1 MPAGQSADG
10 RARRRGAPVPVRP
23 SGRGHVELMLEA
35 LVPRGYHLLTR
46 RQWPRTRRA
55 RVDVL
60 VIGPSGVFVVGWVD
74 GADVVVGEDLML
86 RGGDD
91 AAGEALALADLAD
104 QVEAELVETGL
115 APGEVRSVLA
125 LGARQ
130 GVEQRVGP
138 VVVVGERDL
147 LRVVVGR
154 GPRLTPG
161 EVDAVL
167 ARALASFPAEQ
178 DDTDPVLPVQGTALS
193 DEEVQGALLEGL
205 LASPIEQWMA
215 FCEPVQ
221 SRLVRRSFDGP
232 ALVRGAVGTGKTSVG
247 LHRAAYLARNRP
259 GRVLVAT
266 FTRTQPPVLTELLGR
281 LAPDVADRI
290 DVVHVNGVARQVL
303 DEAKV
308 PFATGV
314 RQVASA
320 WAAAWARAGAGTA
333 LDPMPDGSPDDQG
346 YWHDEVTA
354 VIKGR
359 GLTRFDQYAALPRLG
374 RLRPLGP
381 DERRAVW
388 DVYVAYQEELVAR
401 DVGDWADLVALAG
414 VHLPRT
420 SFARRYDAV
429 LVDDAQHLSCSA
441 LAMLHGLVGDRPD
454 GLMLLGD
461 AQQGLYP
468 GGFTPAEAGI
478 DVVGRTVTLT
488 TAHRTTTEILTF
500 AAELVSGEQ
509 VVGLDGTLGEADR
522 PRSVP
527 RHGPKPVYVRCGTD
541 EDRARRAVARVKDVV
556 QQVGTGYGDVGV
568 LCLTIRGMDLAIGAL
583 NGVGIPVVLLDDDDR
598 TVPDAVRVGTVR
610 RAAGLEFRQVVMPD
624 VDTSW
629 FSEPADLQ
637 GGSALEHHRLRM
649 RELYVAMTRARDGLW
664 VAGV

>member
-1 MPAGQSADG
+1 MPAGQSAGG
-10 RARRRGAPVPVRP
+10 RARRRAAPVPTDTV
-23 SGRGHVELMLEA
+23 GRGHVEQMLEPLA
-35 LVPRGYHLLTR
+35 SREYRLLTR

-55 RVDVL
+55 QVDVV
-60 VIGPSGVFVVGWVD
+60 VIGPSGVFVVGWLD
-74 GADVVVGEDLML
+74 GTDVLVGEDVML
-86 RGGDD
+86 RGSEDVT
-91 AAGEALALADLAD
+91 GEALALADLAD
-104 QVEAELVETGL
+104 RIEAELVETGL
-115 APGEVRSVLA
+115 APAEVRPVLA
-125 LGARQ
+125 LGGWQ
-130 GVEQRVGP
+130 GVQRQIGP
-138 VVVVGERDL
+138 VLVVSEREL

-167 ARALASFPAEQ
+167 ARALASFPAE
-178 DDTDPVLPVQGTALS
+178 PEEAEPAVPVQGTGLT
-193 DEEVQGALLEGL
+193 DEEVQAALLEGL
-205 LASPIEQWMA
+205 LAPPIEQWMA
-215 FCEPVQ
+215 FLEPVQ

-232 ALVRGAVGTGKTSVG
+232 ALVHGAVGTGKTTVG

-266 FTRTQPPVLTELLGR
+266 FTRTQPPVLAEMLGR
-281 LAPDVADRI
+281 LAPDVVDRI

-303 DEAKV
+303 DEAAV

-314 RQVASA
+314 RPVASA
-320 WAAAWARAGAGTA
+320 WAAAWSRAGAGTV
-333 LDPMPDGSPDDQG
+333 LDTLPVSPEDQG

-359 GLTRFDQYAALPRLG
+359 GLTRFEQYALLPRLG

-414 VHLPRT
+414 VHVPQT
-420 SFARRYDAV
+420 SYAHRYSGV
-429 LVDDAQHLSCSA
+429 VVDDAQHLSCAA
-441 LAMLHGLVGDRPD
+441 LGMLHAMVGDRPD

-478 DVVGRTVTLT
+478 DVAGRTVMLT

-500 AAELVSGEQ
+500 ATELVSGEP
-509 VVGLDGTLGEADR
+509 VVGLDGSVGPADR

-527 RHGPKPVYVRCGTD
+527 RHGPKPLYVRCGTD
-541 EDRARRAVARVKDVV
+541 DDRARRLVARVKDVV

-568 LCLTIRGMDLAIGAL
+568 LCLTMKGMDVAVGAL
-583 NGVGIPVVLLDDDDR
+583 NGAGIPVVLLDDDDR
-598 TVPDAVRVGTVR
+598 AVPDAVRVGTVR

-624 VDTSW
+624 VATGW
-629 FSEPADLQ
+629 FTEPVDGNGAEQ
-637 GGSALEHHRLRM
+637 EHQRLRM

>member
-1 MPAGQSADG
+1 MPAGQSAEG
-10 RARRRGAPVPVRP
+10 RARRRAAPAPTAP
-23 SGRGHVELMLEA
+23 GGPGHVEQMLEP
-35 LVPRGYHLLTR
+35 LVQREYRLLTH

-55 RVDVL
+55 QIDV
-60 VIGPSGVFVVGWVD
+60 VVVGPSGVFVVGWLD
-74 GADVVVGEDLML
+74 
-86 RGGDD
+86 GGDVLVAD
-91 AAGEALALADLAD
+91 DVMVRGTEDVTGEALALADLAD
-104 QVEAELVETGL
+104 RVEAELVETGL

-125 LGARQ
+125 LGGWQ
-130 GVEQRVGP
+130 GVERQIGP
-138 VVVVGERDL
+138 VLVVGERDL

-167 ARALASFPAEQ
+167 ARALASFPAEP
-178 DDTDPVLPVQGTALS
+178 DDGTPAVPVQGTGLS

-205 LASPIEQWMA
+205 LAPPIEQWMA
-215 FCEPVQ
+215 FLEPVQ
-221 SRLVRRSFDGP
+221 ARLVRTSFDGP
-232 ALVRGAVGTGKTSVG
+232 ALVRGAVGTGKTAVG

-266 FTRTQPPVLTELLGR
+266 FTRTQPPVLSEMLGR

-303 DEAKV
+303 DEATV

-314 RQVASA
+314 RPVASA
-320 WAAAWARAGAGTA
+320 WAAAWARAGAGSV
-333 LDPMPDGSPDDQG
+333 LDTLPVSPEDQG

-359 GLTRFDQYAALPRLG
+359 GLTQFDQYAVLPRLG

-414 VHLPRT
+414 VHVQQT
-420 SFARRYDAV
+420 SYAQRYGAV
-429 LVDDAQHLSCSA
+429 VVDDAQHLSCSA
-441 LAMLHGLVGDRPD
+441 LAMLHAMVGDRPD

-478 DVVGRTVTLT
+478 DVTGRTVTLT

-500 AAELVSGEQ
+500 ATELVSGEP
-509 VVGLDGTLGEADR
+509 VVGLDGTVGPPDR

-527 RHGPKPVYVRCGTD
+527 RHGPKPVYVRCGND
-541 EDRARRAVARVKDVV
+541 QDRARRLVARVKDVV

-568 LCLTIRGMDLAIGAL
+568 LCLTMKGMDVAVGAL
-583 NGVGIPVVLLDDDDR
+583 NGAGIPVVLLDDDDR
-598 TVPDAVRVGTVR
+598 AVPDAVRVGTVR
-610 RAAGLEFRQVVMPD
+610 RAAGLEFRQVAMPD
-624 VDTSW
+624 VATSW
-629 FSEPADLQ
+629 FTEPAEA
-637 GGSALEHHRLRM
+637 GGSAQEHHRLRM